1 MKLSGNGTL
10 TVTSYNA
17 EKCGVWGSN
26 NYNTKDKQSINYN
39 NCENT
44 DELDVSTQ
52 LAAEGYTVIRSAR
65 KDNADG
71 TYTWTYTVKSKE

>member
-17 EKCGVWGSN
+17 ENCGVLGIS
-26 NYNTKDKQSINYN
+26 NYNTKDQKSSNYN
-39 NCENT
+39 NYENT
-44 DELDVSTQ
+44 GELDVSKQ
-52 LAAEGYTVIRSAR
+52 IAAEGYTVIRSAR
-65 KDNADG
+65 TDNADG